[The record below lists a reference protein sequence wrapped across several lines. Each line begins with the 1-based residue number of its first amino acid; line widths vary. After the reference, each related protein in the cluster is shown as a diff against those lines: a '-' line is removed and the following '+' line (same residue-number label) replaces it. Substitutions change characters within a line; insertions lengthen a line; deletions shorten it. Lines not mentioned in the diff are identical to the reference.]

1 MTRLWWRVTALLVPL
16 LLPAPIAAQTVA
28 EPRDFAAWR
37 SAVESHAA
45 ARRDAAVVDLAR
57 WPYGDL
63 LAVLPDVARLE
74 PPERAMVVRKGLL
87 LHTDIAIA
95 YRTAVGYN
103 LPLHGRGSTLFVDGR
118 SIGGGSATY
127 HWDFA
132 RALLGRLPAGA
143 ERTEIARLFY
153 RTTGAILQQWS
164 AHTELDAHLA
174 AGLRLLDD
182 DPVLLLYQ
190 GTRHQIYA
198 HPRAQAAFDERRRQ
212 AAARMGRT
220 MGVFIQDRRST
231 ILERVSAEQAFRRA
245 LQSDPSLHEARIR
258 LAHVLADRGRFAD
271 ALEHLDRVGAS
282 SISPMLGFYL
292 NLVKGRAE
300 RALGRF
306 QEARASFESARTIVP
321 AAQAPRLALS
331 EVSLALGDHAAALD
345 YLVGLS
351 AEQVSLVDQWSLLAR
366 THDGAET
373 MLTEM
378 RETF

>member
-1 MTRLWWRVTALLVPL
+1 MNSGRLAIVVLL
-16 LLPAPIAAQTVA
+16 LLPVSGAAQTVQ

-37 SAVESHAA
+37 RAVESHAA

-57 WPYGDL
+57 WEYGDL
-63 LAVLPDVARLE
+63 LAVLAEVGRLE
-74 PPERAMVVRKGLL
+74 LPERATVVRKGLL

-95 YRTAVGYN
+95 YRTALGYN
-103 LPLHGRGSTLFVDGR
+103 LPLHGRGSTLFADGR

-132 RALLGRLPAGA
+132 RSLLARLPAGA

-153 RTTGAILQQWS
+153 RTTGAVMQQWS

-174 AGLRLLDD
+174 AGLRLLDN

-212 AAARMGRT
+212 AGARMGRST
-220 MGVFIQDRRST
+220 GVFIQDRRST
-231 ILERVSAEQAFRRA
+231 ILERVSAEQDFRRA
-245 LQSDPSLHEARIR
+245 LEIDPSLHEARIR
-258 LAHVLADRGRFAD
+258 LAHVLADRGRYAD
-271 ALEHLDRVGAS
+271 ALEHLGRVPVRE
-282 SISPMLGFYL
+282 ISPMLGFYL
-292 NLVKGRAE
+292 HLVTGRAE
-300 RALGRF
+300 RALDRLE
-306 QEARASFESARTIVP
+306 EAKASFESARLIVP

-345 YLVGLS
+345 YLTDLP
-351 AEQVSLVDQWSLLAR
+351 AEQGSFEDQWSLLAR

-378 RETF
+378 REAF